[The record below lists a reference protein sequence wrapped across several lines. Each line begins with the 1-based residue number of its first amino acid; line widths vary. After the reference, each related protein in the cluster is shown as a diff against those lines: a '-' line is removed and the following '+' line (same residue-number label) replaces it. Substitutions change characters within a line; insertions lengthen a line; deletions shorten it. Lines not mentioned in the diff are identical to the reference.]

1 MTAWLALALLAP
13 SPTQTVSQQK
23 FKQAVV
29 VSDSQIA
36 SEVGAAI
43 LKQGGNAV
51 DAAIATHF
59 ALAVTFPTAG
69 NLGGGGFMVV
79 RMADGQTSAIDY
91 RETAPA
97 AATRDMYLGPDG
109 QADPALSL
117 EGWKAVAVP
126 GSVAGMAEAHRMY
139 GTLPWKA
146 LVEPAFAL
154 ADKGF
159 VVSDSLANQLRAKM
173 SLFRRFP
180 GAYEAFNRSGK
191 PYEWGETFV
200 QPSLAKVLRR
210 IADQGPREFYEGETA
225 QRLASEM
232 KRNGGLITVEDLASY
247 RAVVRKPIEFDYR
260 GHRVLTMPPP
270 SSGGVAVGQMLRML
284 EPFDLRE
291 MGFHSAQ
298 RTHLLIE
305 VMKRAFAD
313 RAEFMGDPDH
323 VRVPVAEM
331 MADERLTEMRKSI
344 RPDAAT
350 PASEINPRGSIPPR
364 EGDHTTHFTVVDAKG
379 NAVSNTT
386 TINTGYGSGVAVEGL
401 GFLLNNE
408 MDDFAAQPGKP
419 NGYGLVQGEANAV
432 GPRKRPLSSMTPTL
446 VLLDGKLVLAL
457 GSPGGP
463 TIINTVLQTILN
475 VLDHRMNI
483 QQAVS
488 APRLHHQ
495 WLPDEIR
502 TEPFGVSNETR
513 AALEK
518 LGHKFGAPSTMGSC
532 HAVFVEP
539 SGARV
544 AGVDPRIA
552 GAGAAGY

>member
-1 MTAWLALALLAP
+1 MANRKTMTAWLALALLAP

-43 LKQGGNAV
+43 LKQGGSAV

-191 PYEWGETFV
+191 PYEWGETLV

-298 RTHLLIE
+298 RTHLL
-305 VMKRAFAD
+305 
-313 RAEFMGDPDH
+313 
-323 VRVPVAEM
+323 
-331 MADERLTEMRKSI
+331 
-344 RPDAAT
+344 
-350 PASEINPRGSIPPR
+350 
-364 EGDHTTHFTVVDAKG
+364 
-379 NAVSNTT
+379 
-386 TINTGYGSGVAVEGL
+386 
-401 GFLLNNE
+401 
-408 MDDFAAQPGKP
+408 
-419 NGYGLVQGEANAV
+419 
-432 GPRKRPLSSMTPTL
+432 
-446 VLLDGKLVLAL
+446 
-457 GSPGGP
+457 
-463 TIINTVLQTILN
+463 
-475 VLDHRMNI
+475 
-483 QQAVS
+483 
-488 APRLHHQ
+488 
-495 WLPDEIR
+495 
-502 TEPFGVSNETR
+502 
-513 AALEK
+513 
-518 LGHKFGAPSTMGSC
+518 
-532 HAVFVEP
+532 
-539 SGARV
+539 
-544 AGVDPRIA
+544 
-552 GAGAAGY
+552 

>member
-13 SPTQTVSQQK
+13 TPAQTVAQLK

-51 DAAIATHF
+51 DAAIAAHF

-97 AATRDMYLGPDG
+97 AASRDMYLGPDG
-109 QADPALSL
+109 QADPSLSL

-126 GSVAGMAEAHRMY
+126 GSVAGMAEAHRMH

-146 LVEPAFAL
+146 LVEPAIAL
-154 ADKGF
+154 AEKGF

-180 GAYEAFNRSGK
+180 GAYEAFNRNGK
-191 PYEWGETFV
+191 PFEWGETIA

-232 KRNGGLITVEDLASY
+232 KRNGGLITLDDLASY
-247 RAVVRKPIEFDYR
+247 RAVVRKPIEFEYR
-260 GHRVLTMPPP
+260 GHRILTMPPP

-331 MADERLTEMRKSI
+331 MAEERLTEMRKSI
-344 RPDAAT
+344 RPDNAT
-350 PASEINPRGSIPPR
+350 PASAINPRGSIPPR

-475 VLDHRMNI
+475 VLDHRMSV

-502 TEPFGVSNETR
+502 TEPFGISSETR

-518 LGHKFGAPSTMGSC
+518 LGHKFATPSTMGSC